1 MNGTIVWMRLAIAM
15 SLTAISALNGQ
26 AIDGTTTGPHF
37 FYAASANSAP
47 VKLDVSRTAIL
58 HKRLVLNLD
67 NATLKNAIA
76 TIASEAG
83 IAVWYSDD
91 ILKHGTKPDTR
102 INLKAKDITLVAALT
117 SVLVESGID
126 VVFGRDGNATL
137 VAQPVVAA
145 LPAGELSGRVIDA
158 ATGKPLGKVSV
169 SVSAGPSK
177 ATTND
182 AGEYRLTG
190 LDEGKVL
197 TLHFRRLGYQ
207 PTTVSVTVGANGSD
221 TSVPDV
227 AMAATANG
235 LDRVVVTG
243 TVIPTEVR
251 ALPSPIT
258 IVTAKQLQEQ
268 NITSI
273 DQVFNY
279 MVPGGVARDDTPGIG
294 GYANFSVRGTTD
306 LGGGTSTFKVLVD
319 GVELDDPSRIRNI
332 DPASVDH
339 IEIISGPQAS
349 TIYGSGASS
358 GVMQIFTKHGTDD
371 SAKPEVT
378 GKVQFGTIAHK
389 YNPDASPLRK
399 DVGLGISGGN
409 ATAGYT
415 VDGSW
420 EGEGDFEKYRHGEQR
435 NLHGGMRFD
444 QGILSGNL
452 SLRDSRMAYH
462 QGLSILDPV
471 AVAQHRPISMGDP
484 GNRYEYQIST
494 LAGTITAEP
503 IAGWRNTLTM
513 GSDDNTF
520 ATFTRS
526 ATAGDPE
533 AVDQSNSAARSVHFS
548 SSYDAAMND
557 ALQYSVVAGGDRVD
571 YTQSQLSSASRNTS
585 HINGIFGQAQIG
597 WLKTLYLTGGMHGD
611 QSPGEDGTYWAPR
624 VGLSFVHNI
633 NSMTVKARAGFGS
646 TVVLADP
653 RNRLGFITPTEIR
666 VPNLGLLPTLQRGLD
681 MGGELYFGN
690 KGSVGVTY
698 YNQAAINQV
707 GGITLPDT
715 GSAGQAMTQSVNLG
729 RIRNTGWEFTGTLT
743 AIQSLS
749 LRGQFGSARS
759 VAEDISPQYVGIV
772 KTGDVLP
779 GIPRWTAGLVG
790 TYTPFSGTVI
800 NFAATHM
807 ATWRDLDMYQFM
819 DAIFSGKFRGDQRP
833 YYVNY
838 PAWTKFNIGLTKTI
852 TSSVSGFVQVENAA
866 NNYAYERLNVIQQA
880 GRTTSVGLRYRT
892 P

>member
-1 MNGTIVWMRLAIAM
+1 MNGRTAWMSLAIAM
-15 SLTAISALNGQ
+15 SLTAVSALSGQ
-26 AIDGTTTGPHF
+26 VADGASTGPHF

-47 VKLDVSRTAIL
+47 VALDVSRAAIL
-58 HKRLVLNLD
+58 HKRLALNLD

-76 TIASEAG
+76 TIAGEAG
-83 IAVWYSDD
+83 IAVWYSDAV
-91 ILKHGTKPDTR
+91 LKHDTKHEAR

-137 VAQPVVAA
+137 VMQPAVAA
-145 LPAGELSGRVIDA
+145 LPDARLSGRVIDA
-158 ATGKPLGKVSV
+158 ATRKPLAKVSV
-169 SVSAGPSK
+169 SVSTGAIK
-177 ATTND
+177 TTTDD
-182 AGEYRLTG
+182 AGEYVLTG
-190 LDEGKVL
+190 LDEGKTL
-197 TLHFRRLGYQ
+197 TLRFRRLGYQ
-207 PTTVSVTVGANGSD
+207 PTTVNVTVGANGRD
-221 TSVPDV
+221 TPVPDV
-227 AMAATANG
+227 AMVATANG

-251 ALPSPIT
+251 AIPSPIT

-306 LGGGTSTFKVLVD
+306 LGGGTSSFKVLVD

-358 GVMQIFTKHGTDD
+358 GVMQIFTKHGVGD
-371 SAKPEVT
+371 SAKPEVNA
-378 GKVQFGTIAHK
+378 KMQLGTIDHK
-389 YNPDASPLRK
+389 YNPGASPLRK
-399 DVGLGISGGN
+399 DVGLGVSGGN
-409 ATAGYT
+409 ETAGYT

-420 EGEGDFEKYRHGEQR
+420 EGEGDFEKYRRGEQR

-452 SLRDSRMAYH
+452 SIRDTRMAYH
-462 QGLSILDPV
+462 QGLSILDPI
-471 AVAQHRPISMGDP
+471 AVAQHRPIDMGDP

-503 IAGWRNTLTM
+503 FAGWRNTLTM

-520 ATFTRS
+520 ATFTKS
-526 ATAGDPE
+526 ATAGDSD
-533 AVDQSNSAARSVHFS
+533 AVDQTNSTARSVHFT
-548 SSYDAAMND
+548 SSYDAAMTD

-571 YTQSQLSSASRNTS
+571 YTQSQLSSTSRGTS

-597 WLKTLYLTGGMHGD
+597 WDKMLYLTGGMHGD
-611 QSPGEDGTYWAPR
+611 QSPGENGTYWSPR

-653 RNRLGFITPTEIR
+653 RNRLGFTTETEVR

-681 MGGELYFGN
+681 MGGDLYFGN
-690 KGSVGVTY
+690 KGSVGITY
-698 YNQAAINQV
+698 YNQAAVNQV

-715 GSAGQAMTQSVNLG
+715 GSAGQAMTESVNLG

-743 AIQSLS
+743 AIPSLS

-759 VAEDISPQYVGIV
+759 VAEDISPLYVGTV

-779 GIPRWTAGLVG
+779 GIPKWTAGLTG
-790 TYTPFSGTVI
+790 TYTPFSGTTI

-807 ATWRDLDMYQFM
+807 ATWRDLDMYAFM
-819 DAIFSGKFRGDQRP
+819 NAVFSGKFRGDQTP
-833 YYVNY
+833 YYIDY
-838 PAWTKFNIGLTKTI
+838 PAWTKFNIGLTRTI
-852 TSSVSGFVQVENAA
+852 TSSVSGFVQMENAA
-866 NNYAYERLNVIQQA
+866 NNYAYERINVIQQA
-880 GRTTSVGLRYRT
+880 GRTTSIGLRYRT